1 VVSSRPHL
9 TNEKKKKKTAWNTML
24 DLAPTLIQK
33 RAKITVSIYS
43 FNQFSLIIFFYYNEI
58 ISFFLSFF
66 FKKILWYWP
75 NYV

>member
-1 VVSSRPHL
+1 
-9 TNEKKKKKTAWNTML
+9 ML

-66 FKKILWYWP
+66 LKKILWYWP